1 MNFLYRH
8 FAITGW
14 KRALYAFI
22 FLLLCW
28 QLSRFWG
35 NWKEGVSSVFYYI
48 HAPIH
53 EVGHAVAGGL
63 HLPQVA
69 VVAAGSLFQLLTP
82 VAIGVYFVFHGDWQA
97 LSLCLGWLGFATI
110 EMATYMYDAPFGNLT
125 LVAPFASGDDLVH
138 DFEYLFTRWHC
149 LHRAC
154 RIGEATAAVGYFF
167 VFAALVAILDMFAL
181 GFMPKAA
188 EAQEEE

>member
-1 MNFLYRH
+1 M
-8 FAITGW
+8 
-14 KRALYAFI
+14 
-22 FLLLCW
+22 
-28 QLSRFWG
+28 
-35 NWKEGVSSVFYYI
+35 
-48 HAPIH
+48 
-53 EVGHAVAGGL
+53 GHAVAGGL
-63 HLPQVA
+63 HLPETA
-69 VVAAGSLFQLLTP
+69 VVMAGSLFQLLTP

-125 LVAPFASGDDLVH
+125 LVAPFASGDDLGH

-154 RIGEATAAVGYFF
+154 RIGTATAAVGYFF
-167 VFAALVAILDMFAL
+167 VFAALAAIVAMFVL